1 MVNLFRWL
9 FGHVSTFGHL
19 CSCGEQAYVQVPDR
33 MDESACIECRC
44 GKLWSFVWK
53 MDHWDVKCWV
63 PEFRPEPAGVNV
75 QTSDA
80 AADFK
85 RRRESGEFGPR
96 TNEEVAAMFAE
107 DFGPHDM
114 G

>member
-1 MVNLFRWL
+1 
-9 FGHVSTFGHL
+9 
-19 CSCGEQAYVQVPDR
+19 

-53 MDHWDVKCWV
+53 LDHWDVKCWV
-63 PEFRPEPAGVNV
+63 PEFAPEPKNYIHGGENPFSLTSNV
-75 QTSDA
+75 QTEDA

-85 RRRESGEFGPR
+85 RRRDAGEFGAR
-96 TNEEVAAMFAE
+96 NEAEYQEIISAAQAE
-107 DFGPHDM
+107 QMDEEFGAHDL